1 MCHGSLLTSLCESLA
16 CVALSSSLAL
26 LSVARV
32 AALSLTVP
40 QGGYEHYMQKEI
52 HEQPESLLQTM
63 SGRVKF
69 QRQAVGNPYLTPR
82 VKLGGFVETAATIR
96 M

>member
-1 MCHGSLLTSLCESLA
+1 MCSILICPCSL
-16 CVALSSSLAL
+16 
-26 LSVARV
+26 
-32 AALSLTVP
+32 

-82 VKLGGFVETAATIR
+82 VKLGGFAETGSTIR
-96 M
+96 W

>member
-1 MCHGSLLTSLCESLA
+1 MI
-16 CVALSSSLAL
+16 SSSLSVLTLVTLILILTCAQLL
-26 LSVARV
+26 LS
-32 AALSLTVP
+32 S

-82 VKLGGFVETAATIR
+82 VKLGGFVETGSTIKK
-96 M
+96 

>member
-1 MCHGSLLTSLCESLA
+1 MPPPPSF
-16 CVALSSSLAL
+16 
-26 LSVARV
+26 
-32 AALSLTVP
+32 

-69 QRQAVGNPYLTPR
+69 QRQAVGNPYLSPR
-82 VKLGGFVETAATIR
+82 VKLGGFVETGSTIR
-96 M
+96 W

>member
-1 MCHGSLLTSLCESLA
+1 
-16 CVALSSSLAL
+16 
-26 LSVARV
+26 
-32 AALSLTVP
+32 
-40 QGGYEHYMQKEI
+40 MQKEI

-82 VKLGGFVETAATIR
+82 VKLGGFVETGSTIKK
-96 M
+96 

>member
-1 MCHGSLLTSLCESLA
+1 
-16 CVALSSSLAL
+16 
-26 LSVARV
+26 
-32 AALSLTVP
+32 
-40 QGGYEHYMQKEI
+40 MQKEI